1 MHIQRRIAMAAVA
14 AAALLPLGAFAQ
26 DSASFP
32 NKPIRLLI
40 PFPPGGGTDTVSRV
54 VATALSEQMK
64 WRVVPENRP
73 GAAGNLAIAQAAQA
87 APDGYTIVMG
97 QSDNMA
103 LGPHLYPNVGY
114 HTLNSF
120 APIIQ
125 VSETPLAIVA
135 NAAPAGN
142 QVKIANIADMLARGK
157 SQAGLTWATAGNGS
171 MGHLYGEQLKSITGI
186 NLLPVHYKGAAPSMT
201 DVMGGQVDV
210 AILSVVS
217 VLPLVKGGKL
227 TAVAVT
233 TSKRSPALPDTPT
246 VAEQSVRGLD
256 TGIWLG
262 LFAPAG
268 TPQPVV
274 ASLNAAVAKALQT
287 PEVRDRLLAAGSIP
301 AGGTSAEFAKFLA
314 VDFPKWG
321 QVVKASGVKLD

>member
-1 MHIQRRIAMAAVA
+1 MHLHRRIAIAAVA
-14 AAALLPLGAFAQ
+14 AAALLPLGTLAQ
-26 DSASFP
+26 DAAGFP

-73 GAAGNLAIAQAAQA
+73 GAAGNLAVAQAAQA

-114 HTLNSF
+114 DTIKSF
-120 APIIQ
+120 VPIIQ
-125 VSETPLAIVA
+125 VSETPLAIVS
-135 NAAPAGN
+135 NAAPTGN
-142 QVKIANIADMLARGK
+142 QVKIANLADLLARGK
-157 SQAGLTWATAGNGS
+157 SQAGLSWATAGNGS
-171 MGHLYGEQLKSITGI
+171 MGHLYGEQVKSLTGM
-186 NLLPVHYKGAAPSMT
+186 NLLQVHYKGAAPAMT
-201 DVMGGQVDV
+201 DVLGGQVDV
-210 AILSVVS
+210 AIMSVVS

-246 VAEQSVRGLD
+246 VAEQGARGID

-274 ASLNAAVAKALQT
+274 ASLNAALAKVLQT
-287 PEVRDRLLAAGSIP
+287 PEVRDRLLTAGSIP
-301 AGGTSAEFAKFLA
+301 AGGTSAEFAKFLG
-314 VDFPKWG
+314 VDYPKWG

>member
-1 MHIQRRIAMAAVA
+1 MHIRRRIAVAAV
-14 AAALLPLGAFAQ
+14 AAALLPLGSLAQ
-26 DSASFP
+26 DAGSFP

-73 GAAGNLAIAQAAQA
+73 GAAGNLAVAQAAQA

-114 HTLNSF
+114 DTIKSF
-120 APIIQ
+120 VPIIQ
-125 VSETPLAIVA
+125 VSETPLAIVS
-135 NAAPAGN
+135 NAAPAGS
-142 QVKIANIADMLARGK
+142 QVKMANVADMLARGK

-171 MGHLYGEQLKSITGI
+171 MGHLYGEQLKSLTGI
-186 NLLPVHYKGAAPSMT
+186 NLLPVHYKGAAPAMT

-210 AILSVVS
+210 AIMSVVS

-246 VAEQSVRGLD
+246 VGEQGARGLD

-268 TPQPVV
+268 TPQPIV

>member
-1 MHIQRRIAMAAVA
+1 MHMKRWMAI
-14 AAALLPLGAFAQ
+14 AALVLPLGVLAQ
-26 DSASFP
+26 DFP

-54 VATALSEQMK
+54 VATALGEQMNWK
-64 WRVVPENRP
+64 VVPENRP
-73 GAAGNLAIAQAAQA
+73 GAAGNLAVAQAAQA

-114 HTLNSF
+114 DTIKSF
-120 APIIQ
+120 VPIIQ
-125 VSETPLAIVA
+125 VSETPLAIA
-135 NAAPAGN
+135 SNASPAGK
-142 QVKIANIADMLARGK
+142 QVKIANVADMLARGK
-157 SQAGLTWATAGNGS
+157 TQAGLTWATAGNGS
-171 MGHLYGEQLKSITGI
+171 MGHLYGEQLKARTGI
-186 NLLPVHYKGAAPSMT
+186 NLLPVHYKGASPAMT
-201 DVMGGQVDV
+201 DLMGGQVDV
-210 AILSVVS
+210 VILSVVS

-227 TAVAVT
+227 TPVAVT

-246 VAEQSVRGLD
+246 VSEQGVSGLD

-268 TPQPVV
+268 TPQPIV
-274 ASLNAAVAKALQT
+274 ARLNAAVEKVLQT
-287 PEVRDRLLAAGSIP
+287 QEVRDRLLSAGSIP
-301 AGGTSAEFAKFLA
+301 AGGSSAEFAKFLG

-321 QVVKASGVKLD
+321 QVVKSSGVKLD

>member
-1 MHIQRRIAMAAVA
+1 MQIPRWIAIAAA
-14 AAALLPLGAFAQ
+14 ALAALLPLGALAQ
-26 DSASFP
+26 DAFP

-54 VATALSEQMK
+54 VATALSDQMK

-73 GAAGNLAIAQAAQA
+73 GAAGNLAVAQAAQA
-87 APDGYTIVMG
+87 APDGYTMVMG

-120 APIIQ
+120 VPIIQ
-125 VSETPLAIVA
+125 VSETPLAIVG

-142 QVKIANIADMLARGK
+142 QVKMGNVADLLARGK
-157 SQAGLTWATAGNGS
+157 SQAGLSWATAGNGS
-171 MGHLYGEQLKSITGI
+171 MGHLYGEQLKSQSRIS
-186 NLLPVHYKGAAPSMT
+186 LLPVHYKGAAPAMT
-201 DVMGGQVDV
+201 DVMGGQIDV
-210 AILSVVS
+210 AIMSVVS

-227 TAVAVT
+227 TAIAVT

-246 VAEQSVRGLD
+246 VAEQGVRGLD

-262 LFAPAG
+262 LFVPTG
-268 TPQPVV
+268 TPAPIV
-274 ASLNAAVAKALQT
+274 ATLNAAAAKVLQT
-287 PEVRDRLLAAGSIP
+287 QEVRDRLLAAGSIP
-301 AGGTSAEFAKFLA
+301 AGGTSAEFAQFLA

>member
-1 MHIQRRIAMAAVA
+1 MQRWIAVA
-14 AAALLPLGAFAQ
+14 ALALLPLGSVAQEAFP
-26 DSASFP
+26 S
-32 NKPIRLLI
+32 KPIRLLI

-54 VATALSEQMK
+54 VATGLSEQMK

-73 GAAGNLAIAQAAQA
+73 GAAGNLAVREAAQA

-120 APIIQ
+120 VPIIQ
-125 VSETPLAIVA
+125 VSETPLAIVG
-135 NAAPAGN
+135 NAAPAGK
-142 QVKIANIADMLARGK
+142 QVKIANLVDLLARGK

-171 MGHLYGEQLKSITGI
+171 MGHLYGEQLKTMTGI

-246 VAEQSVRGLD
+246 VSEQGARGLD

-268 TPQPVV
+268 TPPPVV
-274 ASLNAAVAKALQT
+274 ASLNAAVAKVLQT
-287 PEVRDRLLAAGSIP
+287 QEVRDRLLAAGSIP

-314 VDFPKWG
+314 
-321 QVVKASGVKLD
+321 A

>member
-1 MHIQRRIAMAAVA
+1 MKLTRIALLA
-14 AAALLPLGAFAQ
+14 AAALASLAATAQ
-26 DSASFP
+26 DFP
-32 NKPIRLLI
+32 NKPIKLLI
-40 PFPPGGGTDTVSRV
+40 PFTPGGGTDTVSRV

-64 WRVVPENRP
+64 WQVVPENRP

-114 HTLNSF
+114 DTLKSF
-120 APIIQ
+120 VPIIQ
-125 VSETPLAIVA
+125 VSETPLAIVS
-135 NAAPAGN
+135 NAVPTGS
-142 QVKIANIADMLARGK
+142 QPKIASVADMIARGK
-157 SQAGLTWATAGNGS
+157 TQAGLTWATAGNGS
-171 MGHLYGEQLKSITGI
+171 MGHVYGEQLKSLSGI
-186 NLLPVHYKGAAPSMT
+186 ELLQVHYKGAAPSMT

-227 TAVAVT
+227 TPVAVT
-233 TSKRSPALPDTPT
+233 TSRRSPALPDTPT
-246 VAEQSVRGLD
+246 MSEAGVRGAD

-268 TPQPVV
+268 TPPAVV
-274 ASLNAAVAKALQT
+274 ARLNAAIDKVIQM
-287 PEVRDRLLAAGSIP
+287 PEVREKLLAAGSVP
-301 AGGTSAEFAKFLA
+301 VGGTSDAFAKFLA
-314 VDFPKWG
+314 SDYPKWG
-321 QVVKASGVKLD
+321 QVVKASGIKLSP

>member
-1 MHIQRRIAMAAVA
+1 MHIQRRIAVAAVA
-14 AAALLPLGAFAQ
+14 TAALLPLASLAQ
-26 DSASFP
+26 DASFP

-54 VATALSEQMK
+54 VATGLSEQMK

-73 GAAGNLAIAQAAQA
+73 GAAGNLAVREAAQA
-87 APDGYTIVMG
+87 AADGYTIVMG

-120 APIIQ
+120 VPIIQ
-125 VSETPLAIVA
+125 VSETPLAIVS
-135 NAAPAGN
+135 NAAPTGN
-142 QVKIANIADMLARGK
+142 QVKIANVADMLARGK
-157 SQAGLTWATAGNGS
+157 SPAGLTWATAGNGS
-171 MGHLYGEQLKSITGI
+171 MGHLYGEQLKSLTGI
-186 NLLPVHYKGAAPSMT
+186 NLVPVHYKGAAPSMT

-233 TSKRSPALPDTPT
+233 TSKRSPALPDLPT
-246 VAEQSVRGLD
+246 MAEQGVRGLD

-268 TPQPVV
+268 TPQPIV
-274 ASLNAAVAKALQT
+274 ASLNAAVSRVLQT
-287 PEVRDRLLAAGSIP
+287 QEVRDRLLAAGSIP

>member
-1 MHIQRRIAMAAVA
+1 MPMQRWIAIAALAAVA
-14 AAALLPLGAFAQ
+14 LHPLGSVAQ
-26 DSASFP
+26 DAFP
-32 NKPIRLLI
+32 SKPIRLLI

-54 VATALSEQMK
+54 VATGLSEQMK

-73 GAAGNLAIAQAAQA
+73 GAAGNLAVREAAQA